1 MLTNYLVLAAEQLL
15 HGKFDQVDVWF
26 NGPSTWIFPWSY
38 SSATN
43 LVLMLCKIRRSRRLS
58 TLQSLDPSALTTY
71 CTTEWPTGKCLIFVL
86 MHLYGMYMYISFVQ
100 YMYICTSWEHM
111 ISSIVFCND
120 ISVCLFVCI
129 LFLGHVALW
138 HIIWDIILLFIDVT
152 AV

>member
-1 MLTNYLVLAAEQLL
+1 MGNSGRRMVQLSIGL
-15 HGKFDQVDVWF
+15 SFR
-26 NGPSTWIFPWSY
+26 WSY

-58 TLQSLDPSALTTY
+58 TLQSLDPSALATY

-86 MHLYGMYMYISFVQ
+86 MHIYGMYMYISFFW

-120 ISVCLFVCI
+120 ISVCLFVSYFWVMLHYDISYIKI
-129 LFLGHVALW
+129 LFHY
-138 HIIWDIILLFIDVT
+138 LLMSLQGKDHL
-152 AV
+152 